1 MELVFVLAVVFFQ
14 MFLVNFLQI
23 VKIVR
28 AFGVDTLVYDKVFA
42 VFLMEQRV
50 VAVRATECGQF

>member
-28 AFGVDTLVYDKVFA
+28 AFGVDTLVYDEVLA
-42 VFLMEQRV
+42 ILLMYQ
-50 VAVRATECGQF
+50 

>member
-14 MFLVNFLQI
+14 MFLVNILQI
-23 VKIVR
+23 VKIER

-42 VFLMEQRV
+42 VFFMDQRV
-50 VAVRATECGQF
+50 VAVRTTEGGQF